1 VSGYLSILNFRD
13 RSYRSERKAR
23 WVRLALFVLVLLSVP
38 GCRNGVPMIGSQQLR
53 DENARL
59 SSEYRI
65 QKDRA
70 DQLAAR
76 NQQLESRL
84 GESEKMVAQMLGN
97 KPTSRVSSNAVRS
110 SDRLLRSGQTVP
122 PSLDGKPISTGELG
136 ASSGQWKVR
145 GDSQDGP

>member
-1 VSGYLSILNFRD
+1 LLNN
-13 RSYRSERKAR
+13 
-23 WVRLALFVLVLLSVP
+23 P

-97 KPTSRVSSNAVRS
+97 KPASRISSSVTRPVDRILPSGTPTPS
-110 SDRLLRSGQTVP
+110 SFG
-122 PSLDGKPISTGELG
+122 GKPISTGELG
-136 ASSGQWKVR
+136 VSSGQWKVR
-145 GDSQDGP
+145 GNSSEGQ